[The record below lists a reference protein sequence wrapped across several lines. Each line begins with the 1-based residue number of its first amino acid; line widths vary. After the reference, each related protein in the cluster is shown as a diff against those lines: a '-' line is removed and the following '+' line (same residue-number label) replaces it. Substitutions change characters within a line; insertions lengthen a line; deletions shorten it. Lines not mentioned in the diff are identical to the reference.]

1 MTRSE
6 KGMRRITQRVA
17 LLLLLLSPGR
27 SLAQSAE
34 GGDQSAKKLLAAKIS
49 VFDVRNESLLDA
61 VWKLA
66 RTTPFGFGF
75 EKPLTGKFL
84 DPDVP
89 NPQLTLHLED
99 KSVGEILTALC
110 EADSRYACSVEGVTV
125 NLFPR
130 SVLDDP
136 TYLLNRTI
144 EKFELEKVTDIQV
157 GLFAIARQLPPPAE
171 HIAHVQI
178 GGDDPYPPEPWTAA
192 YRNLTVRQILNR
204 LATHG
209 GPCGT
214 WISGGSRQLYTFGF
228 FNTHLSSKKPSPGVP
243 KSTQPPPKG
252 P

>member
-1 MTRSE
+1 
-6 KGMRRITQRVA
+6 MRRTAQHVA

-27 SLAQSAE
+27 SLAQSVE
-34 GGDQSAKKLLAAKIS
+34 GEYQSPKKLLAIKIP
-49 VFDVRNESLLDA
+49 VFDVHNESLLDA

-66 RTTPFGFGF
+66 RTAPFGFGF
-75 EKPLTGKFL
+75 EKPLTGRFL
-84 DPDVP
+84 DPDIP
-89 NPQLTLHLED
+89 SPQLNLHLED
-99 KSVGEILTALC
+99 KSAGEILTALC
-110 EADSRYACSVEGVTV
+110 EADSRYAWSIEGVTV
-125 NLFPR
+125 NLFSR
-130 SVLDDP
+130 SVLNDR

-144 EKFELEKVTDIQV
+144 EMFELEKVTDIQV
-157 GLFAIARQLPPPAE
+157 GLFAIARQLPLPAE

-178 GGDDPYPPEPWTAA
+178 GGDDPYPPEPWTAT

-214 WISGGSRQLYTFGF
+214 WISGGSRELYTFGF
-228 FNTHLSSKKPSPGVP
+228 FNTHLSSKKPPPGVH